1 MKSYVEQIL
10 QPGEQRL
17 YSGRL
22 HWILFVPGLLLLI
35 AALVFFTLASGSGE
49 SGRSVGRILWL
60 ALAALCGAGSAYY
73 LFRAWFERWTTEI
86 EVTDRRIILKKGFI
100 RRETVE
106 MHMDKVES
114 VDVEQS
120 ILGRIVDYGDV
131 TIRGVGVGLEPLKM
145 VAAPLELRNHITG
158 VALAGKT

>member
-1 MKSYVEQIL
+1 MKSYIEQIL
-10 QPGEQRL
+10 QPGERRL
-17 YSGRL
+17 YSGKL

-35 AALVFFTLASGSGE
+35 AALVFLMLASRSGD
-49 SGRSVGRILWL
+49 SGNVLPRILWL
-60 ALAALCGAGSAYY
+60 ILAALSGAGSAFY
-73 LFRAWFERWTTEI
+73 LFKAWFERWTTEI

-114 VDVEQS
+114 VDVEQT
-120 ILGRIVDYGDV
+120 ILGRLLDYGDV

-158 VALAGKT
+158 VALAEKT